1 MRKRTLFITV
11 ICMAVLLASCASTQT
26 ETEKQPAAKAEQ
38 FFDST
43 FVGILPAADAPGIN
57 TRLTLNADYT
67 FSCTQQGLGKVSD
80 VFKETGK
87 WEFTAEKK
95 IQLFHDSGMV
105 TYYKIINEN
114 EIQLLGIE
122 NVDEL
127 NSPLAEFY
135 ILKRETK

>member
-1 MRKRTLFITV
+1 MFLKKRENGIYSGEKNTV
-11 ICMAVLLASCASTQT
+11 V
-26 ETEKQPAAKAEQ
+26 PR
-38 FFDST
+38 F
-43 FVGILPAADAPGIN
+43 
-57 TRLTLNADYT
+57 
-67 FSCTQQGLGKVSD
+67 
-80 VFKETGK
+80 
-87 WEFTAEKK
+87 
-95 IQLFHDSGMV
+95 GMV

>member
-1 MRKRTLFITV
+1 MLLRKRK
-11 ICMAVLLASCASTQT
+11 QK
-26 ETEKQPAAKAEQ
+26 KQPAAKAEQ

-87 WEFTAEKK
+87 WNLQRRKK
-95 IQLFHDSGMV
+95 YSCSTIRNG
-105 TYYKIINEN
+105 N
-114 EIQLLGIE
+114 LL
-122 NVDEL
+122 
-127 NSPLAEFY
+127 
-135 ILKRETK
+135 